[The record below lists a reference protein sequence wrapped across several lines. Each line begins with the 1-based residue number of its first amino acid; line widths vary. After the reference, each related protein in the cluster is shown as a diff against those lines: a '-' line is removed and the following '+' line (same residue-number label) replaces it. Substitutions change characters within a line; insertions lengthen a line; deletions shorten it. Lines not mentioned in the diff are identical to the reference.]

1 MPGQEVTQPRLLDAE
16 EGSGARGRE
25 SLHGWR
31 AFRLVFSKSHGTE
44 TRGAASLPGV
54 VSLGP
59 GTRIGRRG
67 RSSFVG
73 LPIPLQLWD
82 SRADSFLER
91 IGPNADR
98 HEGEPV
104 PRLRP
109 GASMRDTHQERRRT
123 IVIDRA
129 VQRRIVAS
137 VVLVPTAA
145 LAVAALVVAVFCR
158 RLVHE
163 ARAAEADL
171 PSLLPLFLTI
181 LGFCVVCSV

>member
-1 MPGQEVTQPRLLDAE
+1 
-16 EGSGARGRE
+16 
-25 SLHGWR
+25 
-31 AFRLVFSKSHGTE
+31 
-44 TRGAASLPGV
+44 
-54 VSLGP
+54 
-59 GTRIGRRG
+59 
-67 RSSFVG
+67 
-73 LPIPLQLWD
+73 
-82 SRADSFLER
+82 
-91 IGPNADR
+91 
-98 HEGEPV
+98 
-104 PRLRP
+104 
-109 GASMRDTHQERRRT
+109 MRDTHQERRRT

-181 LGFCVVCSV
+181 LGFCVVCSVVIAVRGLRFSHRIAGPTYRICRDLATIRTTGDAALRIRVRKADFLHELAAEINEFLDWVETRRRAPPPCDAEAPLASSVSDSGA